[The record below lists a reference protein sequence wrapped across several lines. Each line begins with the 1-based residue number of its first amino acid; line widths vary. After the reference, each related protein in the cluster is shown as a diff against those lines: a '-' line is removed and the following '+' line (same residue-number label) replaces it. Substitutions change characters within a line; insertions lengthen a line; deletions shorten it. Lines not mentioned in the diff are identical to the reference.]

1 MAKKSSKKKA
11 VKVAKKSVKR
21 VVKAKPAAKK
31 AAAKTSAPPVR
42 AGAPSLKKELL
53 SRMAREHQ
61 TTLRVMRAFP
71 ADQGHFQ
78 PHPRSQ
84 SAKALMWT
92 FVGEQGLSH
101 GALDGE
107 IKFDMKP
114 APETLDEIIAAY
126 DEGVRGLMARI
137 EKTPDPHFGRT
148 VKFMVGPG
156 QVGDVPV
163 ADMLWIMLL
172 DAVHHRGQLSVYLR
186 MAGGKVPSIYG
197 PSADEPWH

>member
-1 MAKKSSKKKA
+1 MAKKTSKKKPM
-11 VKVAKKSVKR
+11 KVAKKAKPMR
-21 VVKAKPAAKK
+21 KAKPAPKKTAAKK
-31 AAAKTSAPPVR
+31 PSGPARTAA
-42 AGAPSLKKELL
+42 APSLKKELL
-53 SRMAREHQ
+53 GRMAREHQ

-156 QVGDVPV
+156 QMGDVPV

-172 DAVHHRGQLSVYLR
+172 DAVHHRGQ
-186 MAGGKVPSIYG
+186 
-197 PSADEPWH
+197 